1 MGLLEYKNVPGRWPV
16 NTAGESLFVR
26 FTKDGDAYV
35 ASLHAP
41 TISQR
46 ESEIISASLQD
57 ALADVAGYKWLV
69 IDMAEVTFMSSM
81 GIGMLVDARSRAA
94 GKKMKVV
101 LANVATELDQLLRMV
116 KLDKVFT
123 ICTNKKQLHKAL
135 KR

>member
-1 MGLLEYKNVPGRWPV
+1 M
-16 NTAGESLFVR
+16 
-26 FTKDGDAYV
+26 
-35 ASLHAP
+35 
-41 TISQR
+41 
-46 ESEIISASLQD
+46 
-57 ALADVAGYKWLV
+57 ADVDGYKWLV

-123 ICTNKKQLHKAL
+123 ICTSKKQLRKAL

>member
-1 MGLLEYKNVPGRWPV
+1 
-16 NTAGESLFVR
+16 
-26 FTKDGDAYV
+26 
-35 ASLHAP
+35 
-41 TISQR
+41 
-46 ESEIISASLQD
+46 
-57 ALADVAGYKWLV
+57 LADVDGYKWLV

>member
-1 MGLLEYKNVPGRWPV
+1 M
-16 NTAGESLFVR
+16 
-26 FTKDGDAYV
+26 
-35 ASLHAP
+35 
-41 TISQR
+41 
-46 ESEIISASLQD
+46 
-57 ALADVAGYKWLV
+57 ADVDGYKWLV

-123 ICTNKKQLHKAL
+123 ICTNKKQLRKAL

>member
-1 MGLLEYKNVPGRWPV
+1 M
-16 NTAGESLFVR
+16 
-26 FTKDGDAYV
+26 
-35 ASLHAP
+35 
-41 TISQR
+41 
-46 ESEIISASLQD
+46 
-57 ALADVAGYKWLV
+57 ADVAGYKWLV

-116 KLDKVFT
+116 KLDKVFA
-123 ICTNKKQLHKAL
+123 ICTNQKQLRKAL

>member
-1 MGLLEYKNVPGRWPV
+1 M
-16 NTAGESLFVR
+16 
-26 FTKDGDAYV
+26 
-35 ASLHAP
+35 
-41 TISQR
+41 
-46 ESEIISASLQD
+46 
-57 ALADVAGYKWLV
+57 ADVDGYKWLV

-123 ICTNKKQLHKAL
+123 ICTNTKQLRKAL

>member
-1 MGLLEYKNVPGRWPV
+1 M
-16 NTAGESLFVR
+16 
-26 FTKDGDAYV
+26 
-35 ASLHAP
+35 
-41 TISQR
+41 
-46 ESEIISASLQD
+46 
-57 ALADVAGYKWLV
+57 ADIDGYKWLV
-69 IDMAEVTFMSSM
+69 VDMAEVTFMSSM

>member
-1 MGLLEYKNVPGRWPV
+1 
-16 NTAGESLFVR
+16 
-26 FTKDGDAYV
+26 
-35 ASLHAP
+35 
-41 TISQR
+41 
-46 ESEIISASLQD
+46 
-57 ALADVAGYKWLV
+57 LADVDGYKWLV

-116 KLDKVFT
+116 KLDKVFA
-123 ICTNKKQLHKAL
+123 ICTNKKQLRKAL

>member
-1 MGLLEYKNVPGRWPV
+1 
-16 NTAGESLFVR
+16 
-26 FTKDGDAYV
+26 
-35 ASLHAP
+35 
-41 TISQR
+41 
-46 ESEIISASLQD
+46 
-57 ALADVAGYKWLV
+57 LADVDGYKWLV

-123 ICTNKKQLHKAL
+123 ICTNKKQLRKAL